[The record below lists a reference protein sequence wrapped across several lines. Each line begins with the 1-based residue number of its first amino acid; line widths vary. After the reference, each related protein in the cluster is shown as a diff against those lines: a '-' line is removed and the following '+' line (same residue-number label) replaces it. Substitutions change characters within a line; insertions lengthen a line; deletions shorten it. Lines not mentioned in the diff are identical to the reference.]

1 MTLKKEKLM
10 KDFIKNVLAT
20 MVGMFGFFIVMGV
33 IGMMSIIGMIA
44 SGNAAQNVEKNSVF
58 VLNLSGTISEQ
69 GSENPLS
76 MFTGDNSLNS
86 GLNDILSSIK
96 KAKANDDIKGIY
108 IEAGALM
115 TNYATLQEIRNALAD
130 FRKSGKWIV
139 AYGDFYTQGAY
150 YVASVANKVY
160 INPKGAIDWHG
171 IGAQTMFYK
180 DFMAKFGVKWEVV
193 KVGTFKSA
201 TETFTEEK
209 MSDAN
214 RLQTQTF
221 IDGTWRNVCDAVS
234 KSRGISVDSLNS
246 YADSYLAL
254 QATET
259 LVKAKMVDGM
269 MYGDQVK
276 DAVKKMM
283 KLEKDDDI
291 SQLTLNDMLNVKD
304 GKVEGSE
311 IAVYYAEGDIVQD
324 PKAATMFGNNN
335 YIASRKVCKDLE
347 DLMNDDDVKA
357 VVVRINSGGGDAYA
371 SEQMWHQMSELRK
384 VKPVV
389 VSMGDYAASGAYY
402 MSAPA
407 SWIVAQP
414 NTLTGSI
421 GIFAV
426 IPDFSGL
433 VTSKLGV
440 RFDEVKTNRNSTFGN
455 LMARPFN
462 AEEKAMLQASVN
474 RGYSLFR
481 QRVAEGRRLP
491 VESVEKIAQG
501 RVWLATDALNIKLVD
516 QLGGIDDA
524 VKKAA
529 QLAKLKDYYTS
540 DYPAAASWMDNLLN
554 SMSSSGT
561 YLDEQLRQTLG
572 DFYQPFTMLRSIDK
586 REAIQARIP
595 YAISI
600 K

>member
-1 MTLKKEKLM
+1 M

-69 GSENPLS
+69 GSESPLS

-108 IEAGALM
+108 IEAGALAA
-115 TNYATLQEIRNALAD
+115 NYATLQEIRNALAD

-160 INPKGAIDWHG
+160 INPKGIVDWHG

-221 IDGTWRNVCDAVS
+221 IDGTWRNVCNAVS

-276 DAVKKMM
+276 DAVKKIM
-283 KLEKDDDI
+283 KLDKDDNI
-291 SQLTLNDMLNVKD
+291 SQLTLNDMLNVKG

-426 IPDFSGL
+426 IPDLSGL
-433 VTSKLGV
+433 VTTKLGV

-529 QLAKLKDYYTS
+529 ELAKLKDYYTS
-540 DYPAAASWMDNLLN
+540 DYPAAASWMDAMLN

>member
-1 MTLKKEKLM
+1 M
-10 KDFIKNVLAT
+10 KDFIKSVLAT
-20 MVGMFGFFIVMGV
+20 MVGIFGFFIVMGV
-33 IGMMSIIGMIA
+33 LTMMSIIGMVA
-44 SGNAAQNVEKNSVF
+44 SSSAAQNVEENSVF
-58 VLNLSGTISEQ
+58 VLNLSGTISDQ
-69 GSENPLS
+69 GTDNPLS
-76 MFTGDNSLNS
+76 LFTGDDSQS
-86 GLNDILSSIK
+86 TGLNNILSAIK
-96 KAKANDDIKGIY
+96 KAKTNDDIKGIY

-139 AYGDFYTQGAY
+139 AYGDYYTQGAY

-160 INPKGAIDWHG
+160 INPKGIVDWHG

-221 IDGTWRNVCDAVS
+221 IDGTWRNVCNAVS
-234 KSRGISVDSLNS
+234 KSRGISIDSLNS

-283 KLEKDDDI
+283 KLENGDDI
-291 SQLTLNDMLNVKD
+291 AQLTLNDMLNVKD

-426 IPDFSGL
+426 IPDLSGL

-529 QLAKLKDYYTS
+529 ELAKLKDYYTS
-540 DYPAAASWMDNLLN
+540 DYPAAASWMDAMLN

>member
-1 MTLKKEKLM
+1 M

-108 IEAGALM
+108 IEAGALAA
-115 TNYATLQEIRNALAD
+115 NYATLQEIRNALAD

-150 YVASVANKVY
+150 YVASVADKVY
-160 INPKGAIDWHG
+160 INPKGIVDWHG

-291 SQLTLNDMLNVKD
+291 SQLTLNDMLNVKG

-426 IPDFSGL
+426 IPDLSGL
-433 VTSKLGV
+433 VTTKLGV

-501 RVWLATDALNIKLVD
+501 RVWLATDALNMKLVD

-540 DYPAAASWMDNLLN
+540 DYPAAASWMDAMLN

>member
-1 MTLKKEKLM
+1 M

-108 IEAGALM
+108 IEAGALAA
-115 TNYATLQEIRNALAD
+115 NYATLQEIRNALAD

-150 YVASVANKVY
+150 YVASVADKVY
-160 INPKGAIDWHG
+160 INPKGIVDWHG

-283 KLEKDDDI
+283 KLDKDDDI

-426 IPDFSGL
+426 IPDLSGL
-433 VTSKLGV
+433 VTTKLGV

-540 DYPAAASWMDNLLN
+540 DYPAAASWMDAMLN

>member
-1 MTLKKEKLM
+1 M

-96 KAKANDDIKGIY
+96 KAKANDEIKGIY

-139 AYGDFYTQGAY
+139 AYGDYYTQGAY

-160 INPKGAIDWHG
+160 INPKGIVDWHG

-180 DFMAKFGVKWEVV
+180 DFMAKFGVKCEVV

>member
-1 MTLKKEKLM
+1 M

-108 IEAGALM
+108 IEAGALAA
-115 TNYATLQEIRNALAD
+115 NYATLQEIRNALAD

-150 YVASVANKVY
+150 YVASVADKVY
-160 INPKGAIDWHG
+160 INPKGIVDWHG

-214 RLQTQTF
+214 RLQTKTF

-234 KSRGISVDSLNS
+234 KSRGISIDSLNS

-283 KLEKDDDI
+283 KLDKDDDI

-324 PKAATMFGNNN
+324 LKAATMFGNNN

-426 IPDFSGL
+426 IPDLSGL
-433 VTSKLGV
+433 VTTKLGV

-529 QLAKLKDYYTS
+529 QLAKLKEYYTS
-540 DYPAAASWMDNLLN
+540 DYPAAASWMDAMLN

>member
-1 MTLKKEKLM
+1 M

-108 IEAGALM
+108 IEAGALAA
-115 TNYATLQEIRNALAD
+115 NYATLQEIRNALAD

-150 YVASVANKVY
+150 YVASVADKVY
-160 INPKGAIDWHG
+160 INPKGIVDWHG

-214 RLQTQTF
+214 RLQTQIF

-234 KSRGISVDSLNS
+234 KSRGISIDSLNS

-283 KLEKDDDI
+283 KLDKDDNI

-426 IPDFSGL
+426 IPDLSGL

-529 QLAKLKDYYTS
+529 QLAKLKEYYTS
-540 DYPAAASWMDNLLN
+540 DYPAAASWMDAMLN

>member
-1 MTLKKEKLM
+1 M

-108 IEAGALM
+108 IEAGALAA
-115 TNYATLQEIRNALAD
+115 NYATLQEIRNALAD

-160 INPKGAIDWHG
+160 INPKGIVDWHG

-214 RLQTQTF
+214 RLQTKTF
-221 IDGTWRNVCDAVS
+221 IDGTWRNVCNAVS

-283 KLEKDDDI
+283 KLDKGDDI
-291 SQLTLNDMLNVKD
+291 AQLTLNDMLNVKD

-311 IAVYYAEGDIVQD
+311 IAVYYAEGGIVQD

-426 IPDFSGL
+426 IPDLSGL
-433 VTSKLGV
+433 VTTKLGV

-540 DYPAAASWMDNLLN
+540 DYPAAASWMDAMLN

>member
-1 MTLKKEKLM
+1 M

-69 GSENPLS
+69 GSESPLS

-108 IEAGALM
+108 IEAGALA

-150 YVASVANKVY
+150 YVASVADKVY
-160 INPKGAIDWHG
+160 INPKGIVDWHG

-214 RLQTQTF
+214 RLQTKTF

-291 SQLTLNDMLNVKD
+291 QQLTLNDMLNVKD

-347 DLMNDDDVKA
+347 DLMNDDNVKA

-426 IPDFSGL
+426 IPDLSGL
-433 VTSKLGV
+433 VTTKLGV

-529 QLAKLKDYYTS
+529 ELAKLKDYYTS
-540 DYPAAASWMDNLLN
+540 DYPAAASWMDAMLN

>member
-1 MTLKKEKLM
+1 M

-108 IEAGALM
+108 IEAGALAA
-115 TNYATLQEIRNALAD
+115 NYATLQEIRNALAD

-150 YVASVANKVY
+150 YVASVADKVY
-160 INPKGAIDWHG
+160 INPKGIVDWHG

-283 KLEKDDDI
+283 KIEKDDDI
-291 SQLTLNDMLNVKD
+291 AQLTLNDMLNVKD

-426 IPDFSGL
+426 IPDLSGL
-433 VTSKLGV
+433 VTTKLGV

-540 DYPAAASWMDNLLN
+540 DYPAAASWMDAMLN
-554 SMSSSGT
+554 STSSSGT

-572 DFYQPFTMLRSIDK
+572 DFYKPFTMLRSIDK

>member
-1 MTLKKEKLM
+1 M

-108 IEAGALM
+108 IEAGALAA
-115 TNYATLQEIRNALAD
+115 NYATLQEIRNALAD

-150 YVASVANKVY
+150 YVASVADKVY
-160 INPKGAIDWHG
+160 INPKGIVDWHG

-214 RLQTQTF
+214 RLQTKTF

-291 SQLTLNDMLNVKD
+291 AQLTLNDMLNVKD
-304 GKVEGSE
+304 EKVEGSE

-426 IPDFSGL
+426 IPDLSGL

-481 QRVAEGRRLP
+481 QRVADGRRLP

-529 QLAKLKDYYTS
+529 ELAKLKDYYTS
-540 DYPAAASWMDNLLN
+540 DYPAAASWMDAMLN

>member
-1 MTLKKEKLM
+1 M

-462 AEEKAMLQASVN
+462 AEAKAMLQASVN

>member
-1 MTLKKEKLM
+1 M

-96 KAKANDDIKGIY
+96 KAKANDNIKGIY
-108 IEAGALM
+108 IEAGALAA
-115 TNYATLQEIRNALAD
+115 NYATLQEIRNALAD

-150 YVASVANKVY
+150 YVASVADKVY
-160 INPKGAIDWHG
+160 INPKGIVDWHG

-214 RLQTQTF
+214 RLQTKTF

-291 SQLTLNDMLNVKD
+291 AQLTLNDMLNVKD
-304 GKVEGSE
+304 EKLEGSE

-426 IPDFSGL
+426 IPDLSGL
-433 VTSKLGV
+433 VTTKLGV

-481 QRVAEGRRLP
+481 QRVADGRRLP

-529 QLAKLKDYYTS
+529 ELAKLKDYYTS

>member
-1 MTLKKEKLM
+1 M

-76 MFTGDNSLNS
+76 LFTGDNSLNS

-108 IEAGALM
+108 IEAGALA

-160 INPKGAIDWHG
+160 INPKGAVDWHG

-234 KSRGISVDSLNS
+234 KSRGISIDSLNS

-283 KLEKDDDI
+283 KLDKDDNI
-291 SQLTLNDMLNVKD
+291 SQLTMNDMLNVKD

-426 IPDFSGL
+426 IPDLSGL
-433 VTSKLGV
+433 VTTKLGV

-462 AEEKAMLQASVN
+462 AEEKAMLQVSVN

-529 QLAKLKDYYTS
+529 ELAKLKDYYTS
-540 DYPAAASWMDNLLN
+540 DYPAAASWMDAMLN

>member
-1 MTLKKEKLM
+1 M

-115 TNYATLQEIRNALAD
+115 TNYATLQEIRNALDD

-150 YVASVANKVY
+150 YVASVADKVY
-160 INPKGAIDWHG
+160 INPKGVVDWHG

-214 RLQTQTF
+214 RLQTKTF

-276 DAVKKMM
+276 DAVKKIM
-283 KLEKDDDI
+283 KLDKDDDI
-291 SQLTLNDMLNVKD
+291 SQLTLNDMLNVKG

-347 DLMNDDDVKA
+347 DLMNDDNVKA

-426 IPDFSGL
+426 IPDLSGL
-433 VTSKLGV
+433 VTTKLGV

-529 QLAKLKDYYTS
+529 ELAKLKDYYTS
-540 DYPAAASWMDNLLN
+540 DYPAAASWMDAMLN

>member
-1 MTLKKEKLM
+1 M

-20 MVGMFGFFIVMGV
+20 MVGMFGFLIVMGV

-96 KAKANDDIKGIY
+96 KAKANDEIKGIY

-234 KSRGISVDSLNS
+234 KSRGISIDSLNS

-276 DAVKKMM
+276 DAVKKIM
-283 KLEKDDDI
+283 KLDKDDNI

-426 IPDFSGL
+426 IPDLSGL
-433 VTSKLGV
+433 VTTKLGV

-529 QLAKLKDYYTS
+529 ELAKLKDYYTS
-540 DYPAAASWMDNLLN
+540 DYPAAASWMDAMLN

>member
-1 MTLKKEKLM
+1 M

-33 IGMMSIIGMIA
+33 IAMMSIIGMIA

-108 IEAGALM
+108 IEAGALAA
-115 TNYATLQEIRNALAD
+115 NYATLQEIRNALAD

-150 YVASVANKVY
+150 YVASVADKVY
-160 INPKGAIDWHG
+160 INPKGIVDWHG

-283 KLEKDDDI
+283 KLEKDDI
-291 SQLTLNDMLNVKD
+291 QQLTLNDMLNVKD

-426 IPDFSGL
+426 IPDLSGL
-433 VTSKLGV
+433 VTTKLGV

-529 QLAKLKDYYTS
+529 QLAKLKEYYTS
-540 DYPAAASWMDNLLN
+540 DYPVAASWMDAMLN

-595 YAISI
+595 YAINI

>member
-1 MTLKKEKLM
+1 M

-108 IEAGALM
+108 IEAGALAA
-115 TNYATLQEIRNALAD
+115 NYATLQEIRNALAD

-150 YVASVANKVY
+150 YVASVADKVY
-160 INPKGAIDWHG
+160 INPKGIVDWHG

-221 IDGTWRNVCDAVS
+221 IDGTWRNVCTAVS

-283 KLEKDDDI
+283 KLDKDDNI

-426 IPDFSGL
+426 IPDLSGL
-433 VTSKLGV
+433 VTTKLGV

-462 AEEKAMLQASVN
+462 AEEKAMLQVSVN

-540 DYPAAASWMDNLLN
+540 DYPATASWMDNLLN

>member
-1 MTLKKEKLM
+1 M

-108 IEAGALM
+108 IEAGALA

-160 INPKGAIDWHG
+160 INPKGIVDWHG

-221 IDGTWRNVCDAVS
+221 IDGTWRNVCAAVS
-234 KSRGISVDSLNS
+234 KSRGISIDSLNS

-426 IPDFSGL
+426 IPDLSGL
-433 VTSKLGV
+433 VTTKLGV

-529 QLAKLKDYYTS
+529 ELAKLKDYYTS
-540 DYPAAASWMDNLLN
+540 DYPAAASWMDAMLN

>member
-1 MTLKKEKLM
+1 M

-150 YVASVANKVY
+150 YVASVADKVY
-160 INPKGAIDWHG
+160 INPKGAVDWHG

-259 LVKAKMVDGM
+259 LMKAKMVDGM

-283 KLEKDDDI
+283 KLDKDDNI
-291 SQLTLNDMLNVKD
+291 SQLTLNDMLNVKG

-347 DLMNDDDVKA
+347 DLMNDDNVKA

-426 IPDFSGL
+426 IPDLSGL
-433 VTSKLGV
+433 VTTKLGV

-474 RGYSLFR
+474 RGYNLFR

>member
-1 MTLKKEKLM
+1 M
-10 KDFIKNVLAT
+10 
-20 MVGMFGFFIVMGV
+20 
-33 IGMMSIIGMIA
+33 
-44 SGNAAQNVEKNSVF
+44 
-58 VLNLSGTISEQ
+58 
-69 GSENPLS
+69 
-76 MFTGDNSLNS
+76 
-86 GLNDILSSIK
+86 
-96 KAKANDDIKGIY
+96 
-108 IEAGALM
+108 
-115 TNYATLQEIRNALAD
+115 
-130 FRKSGKWIV
+130 
-139 AYGDFYTQGAY
+139 
-150 YVASVANKVY
+150 Y
-160 INPKGAIDWHG
+160 INPKGIVDWHG

-283 KLEKDDDI
+283 KLEKDDI
-291 SQLTLNDMLNVKD
+291 AQLTLNDMLNVKD

-426 IPDFSGL
+426 IPDLSGL
-433 VTSKLGV
+433 VTTKLGV

-540 DYPAAASWMDNLLN
+540 DYPAAASWMDAMLN

>member
-1 MTLKKEKLM
+1 M

-76 MFTGDNSLNS
+76 MFTGENSLNS

-108 IEAGALM
+108 IEAGALAA
-115 TNYATLQEIRNALAD
+115 NYATLQEIRNALAD

-150 YVASVANKVY
+150 YVASVADKVY
-160 INPKGAIDWHG
+160 INPKGIIDWHG

-214 RLQTQTF
+214 RLQTKTF

-291 SQLTLNDMLNVKD
+291 AQLTLNDMLNVKD
-304 GKVEGSE
+304 EKVEGSE

-426 IPDFSGL
+426 IPDLSGL
-433 VTSKLGV
+433 VTTKLGV

-481 QRVAEGRRLP
+481 QRVADGRRLP

-529 QLAKLKDYYTS
+529 ELAKLKDYYTS

>member
-1 MTLKKEKLM
+1 M

-150 YVASVANKVY
+150 YVASVADKVY
-160 INPKGAIDWHG
+160 INPKGIVDWHG

-276 DAVKKMM
+276 DAVKKIM
-283 KLEKDDDI
+283 KLDKDDNI

-426 IPDFSGL
+426 IPDLSGL

-481 QRVAEGRRLP
+481 QRVADGRRLP

-540 DYPAAASWMDNLLN
+540 DYPAAASWMDAMLN

>member
-1 MTLKKEKLM
+1 M
-10 KDFIKNVLAT
+10 KDFIKSVLAT
-20 MVGMFGFFIVMGV
+20 MVGIFGFFIVMGV
-33 IGMMSIIGMIA
+33 LTMMSIIGMVA
-44 SGNAAQNVEKNSVF
+44 SSSAAQNVEENSVF
-58 VLNLSGTISEQ
+58 VLNLSGTISDQ
-69 GSENPLS
+69 GTDNPLS
-76 MFTGDNSLNS
+76 LFTGDDSQS
-86 GLNDILSSIK
+86 TGLNNILSAIK
-96 KAKANDDIKGIY
+96 KAKTNDDIKGIY

-139 AYGDFYTQGAY
+139 AYGDYYTQGAY

-160 INPKGAIDWHG
+160 INPKGIVDWHG

-180 DFMAKFGVKWEVV
+180 DFMAKFGVKCEVV

-221 IDGTWRNVCDAVS
+221 INGTWQNICTAVS
-234 KSRGISVDSLNS
+234 KSRGISIDSLNS

-254 QATET
+254 QSTEM
-259 LVKAKMVDGM
+259 LMKAKMVDGM
-269 MYGDQVK
+269 MYSDKVK

-291 SQLTLNDMLNVKD
+291 AQLTLSDMLNVKD
-304 GKVEGSE
+304 EKVEGDK
-311 IAVYYAEGDIVQD
+311 IAIYYASGDIVQD

-433 VTSKLGV
+433 VTTKLGV
-440 RFDEVKTNRNSTFGN
+440 RFDEVKTNRHSTFGN

-462 AEEKAMLQASVN
+462 AEETAMLQASVN

-481 QRVAEGRRLP
+481 QRVADGRHLTI
-491 VESVEKIAQG
+491 ESVEKIAQG

-529 QLAKLKDYYTS
+529 ELAKLKEYYTS
-540 DYPAAASWMDNLLN
+540 DYPAAASWIDNLLN
-554 SMSSSGT
+554 SMTSSGT
-561 YLDEQLRQTLG
+561 YLDTQLRQTLG
-572 DFYQPFTMLRSIDK
+572 ELYQPFTVLRSIDK

>member
-1 MTLKKEKLM
+1 M

-96 KAKANDDIKGIY
+96 KAKANNDIKGIY
-108 IEAGALM
+108 IEAGALAA
-115 TNYATLQEIRNALAD
+115 NYATLQEIRNALAD

-150 YVASVANKVY
+150 YVASVADKVY
-160 INPKGAIDWHG
+160 INPKGIVDWHG

-259 LVKAKMVDGM
+259 LMKAKMVDGM

-283 KLEKDDDI
+283 KLDKGDDI
-291 SQLTLNDMLNVKD
+291 AQLTLNDMLNVKD

-426 IPDFSGL
+426 IPDLSGL
-433 VTSKLGV
+433 VTTKLGV

-540 DYPAAASWMDNLLN
+540 DYPAAASWMDAMLN

>member
-1 MTLKKEKLM
+1 M

-108 IEAGALM
+108 IEAGALAA
-115 TNYATLQEIRNALAD
+115 NYATLQEIRNALAE

-150 YVASVANKVY
+150 YVASVADKVY
-160 INPKGAIDWHG
+160 INPKGIVDWHG

-214 RLQTQTF
+214 RLQTKTF

-291 SQLTLNDMLNVKD
+291 AQLTLNDMLNVKD
-304 GKVEGSE
+304 EKLEGSE

-371 SEQMWHQMSELRK
+371 SEQIWHQMSELRK

-426 IPDFSGL
+426 IPDLSGL
-433 VTSKLGV
+433 VTTKLGV

-481 QRVAEGRRLP
+481 QRVADGRRLP

-529 QLAKLKDYYTS
+529 ELAKLKDYYTS

>member
-1 MTLKKEKLM
+1 M

-33 IGMMSIIGMIA
+33 IAMMSIIGMIA

-86 GLNDILSSIK
+86 GLNYILSSIK

-150 YVASVANKVY
+150 YVASVADKVY
-160 INPKGAIDWHG
+160 INPKGIVDWHG

-214 RLQTQTF
+214 RLQTKTF

-259 LVKAKMVDGM
+259 LMKAKMVDGM

-283 KLEKDDDI
+283 KLEKNDNI
-291 SQLTLNDMLNVKD
+291 SQLTLNDMLNVKG

-426 IPDFSGL
+426 IPDLSGL
-433 VTSKLGV
+433 VTTKLGV

-529 QLAKLKDYYTS
+529 ELAKLKDYYTS
-540 DYPAAASWMDNLLN
+540 DYPAAASWMDAMLN

>member
-1 MTLKKEKLM
+1 M

-20 MVGMFGFFIVMGV
+20 MIGMFGFFIVMGV

-69 GSENPLS
+69 GSESPLS

-108 IEAGALM
+108 IEAGALA

-150 YVASVANKVY
+150 YVASVADKVY
-160 INPKGAIDWHG
+160 INPKGIVDWHG

-221 IDGTWRNVCDAVS
+221 IDGTWRNVCNAVS

-276 DAVKKMM
+276 DAVKKIM
-283 KLEKDDDI
+283 KLDKDDNI
-291 SQLTLNDMLNVKD
+291 SQLTLNDMLNVKG

-426 IPDFSGL
+426 IPDLSGL
-433 VTSKLGV
+433 VTTKLGV

-529 QLAKLKDYYTS
+529 ELAKLKDYYTS
-540 DYPAAASWMDNLLN
+540 DYPAAASWMDAMLN

>member
-1 MTLKKEKLM
+1 M

-108 IEAGALM
+108 IEAGALAA
-115 TNYATLQEIRNALAD
+115 NYATLQEIRNALAD

-150 YVASVANKVY
+150 YVASVADKVY
-160 INPKGAIDWHG
+160 INPKGIVDWHG

-214 RLQTQTF
+214 RLQTKTF

-276 DAVKKMM
+276 DAVKKIM

-291 SQLTLNDMLNVKD
+291 AQLTLNDMLNVKD
-304 GKVEGSE
+304 GKVEGRE

-426 IPDFSGL
+426 IPDLSGL
-433 VTSKLGV
+433 VTTKLGV

-540 DYPAAASWMDNLLN
+540 DYPAAASWMDAMLN

>member
-1 MTLKKEKLM
+1 M
-10 KDFIKNVLAT
+10 KDFIKSVLAT
-20 MVGMFGFFIVMGV
+20 MVGIFGFFIVMGV
-33 IGMMSIIGMIA
+33 LTMMSIIGMVA
-44 SGNAAQNVEKNSVF
+44 SSSAAQNVEENSVF
-58 VLNLSGTISEQ
+58 VLNLSGTISDQ
-69 GSENPLS
+69 GTDNPLS
-76 MFTGDNSLNS
+76 IFTGDDSQS
-86 GLNDILSSIK
+86 TGLNNILSAIK
-96 KAKANDDIKGIY
+96 KAKTNDDIKGIY
-108 IEAGALM
+108 IEAGALI

-139 AYGDFYTQGAY
+139 AYGDYYTQGAY

-160 INPKGAIDWHG
+160 INPKGIVDWHG

-180 DFMAKFGVKWEVV
+180 DFMAKFGVKCEVV

-221 IDGTWRNVCDAVS
+221 IDGTWQNICTAVS
-234 KSRGISVDSLNS
+234 KSRGISIDSLNS

-254 QATET
+254 QSTEM
-259 LVKAKMVDGM
+259 LMKAKMVDGM
-269 MYGDQVK
+269 MYSDKVK

-291 SQLTLNDMLNVKD
+291 AQLTLNDMLNVKD
-304 GKVEGSE
+304 EKVEGDK
-311 IAVYYAEGDIVQD
+311 IAIYYASGDIVQD
-324 PKAATMFGNNN
+324 PKAATMFGNND

-433 VTSKLGV
+433 VTTKLGV

-455 LMARPFN
+455 TMARPFN
-462 AEEKAMLQASVN
+462 AEETAMLQASVN
-474 RGYSLFR
+474 RGYNLFR
-481 QRVAEGRRLP
+481 QRVADGRHLP
-491 VESVEKIAQG
+491 IESVEKIAQG

-516 QLGGIDDA
+516 QLGGIYDA

-529 QLAKLKDYYTS
+529 ELAKLKEYYTS

-554 SMSSSGT
+554 SMTSSGT
-561 YLDEQLRQTLG
+561 YLDAQLRQTLG
-572 DFYQPFTMLRSIDK
+572 ELYQPFTVLRSIDK

>member
-1 MTLKKEKLM
+1 M

-108 IEAGALM
+108 IEAGALAA
-115 TNYATLQEIRNALAD
+115 NYATLQEIRNALDD

-150 YVASVANKVY
+150 YVASVADKVY
-160 INPKGAIDWHG
+160 INPKGIVDWHG

-214 RLQTQTF
+214 RLQTKTF

-291 SQLTLNDMLNVKD
+291 AQLTLNDMLNVKD
-304 GKVEGSE
+304 EKVEGSE

-426 IPDFSGL
+426 IPDLSGL
-433 VTSKLGV
+433 VTTKLGV

-481 QRVAEGRRLP
+481 QRVADGRRLP

-529 QLAKLKDYYTS
+529 ELAKLKDYYTS
-540 DYPAAASWMDNLLN
+540 DYPAAASWMDAMLN

>member
-1 MTLKKEKLM
+1 M

-150 YVASVANKVY
+150 YVASVADKVY
-160 INPKGAIDWHG
+160 INPKGIVDWHG

-335 YIASRKVCKDLE
+335 YIASRKVCKDLD

-357 VVVRINSGGGDAYA
+357 VVLRINSGGGDAYA

-426 IPDFSGL
+426 IPDLSGL
-433 VTSKLGV
+433 VTTKLGV

-481 QRVAEGRRLP
+481 QRVADGRRLP

-540 DYPAAASWMDNLLN
+540 DYPAAASWMDAMLN

>member
-1 MTLKKEKLM
+1 M

-108 IEAGALM
+108 IEAGALA

-214 RLQTQTF
+214 RLQTKTF

-291 SQLTLNDMLNVKD
+291 AQLTLNDMLNVKD
-304 GKVEGSE
+304 EKLEGSE

-481 QRVAEGRRLP
+481 QRVADGRRLP

-529 QLAKLKDYYTS
+529 ELAKLKDYYTS

>member
-1 MTLKKEKLM
+1 M

-221 IDGTWRNVCDAVS
+221 IDGTWRNVCNAVS

-283 KLEKDDDI
+283 KLDKDDNI

-426 IPDFSGL
+426 IPDLSGL
-433 VTSKLGV
+433 VTTKLGV

-540 DYPAAASWMDNLLN
+540 DYPAAASWMDAMLN

>member
-1 MTLKKEKLM
+1 M
-10 KDFIKNVLAT
+10 KDFIKSVLAT
-20 MVGMFGFFIVMGV
+20 MVGIFGFFIVMGV
-33 IGMMSIIGMIA
+33 LTMMSIIGMVA
-44 SGNAAQNVEKNSVF
+44 SSSAAQNVEENSVF
-58 VLNLSGTISEQ
+58 VLNLSGTISDQ
-69 GSENPLS
+69 GTDNPLS
-76 MFTGDNSLNS
+76 LFTGDDSQS
-86 GLNDILSSIK
+86 TGLNNILSAIK
-96 KAKANDDIKGIY
+96 KAKTNDDIKGIY

-139 AYGDFYTQGAY
+139 AYGDYYTQGAY

-160 INPKGAIDWHG
+160 INPKGIVDWHG

-180 DFMAKFGVKWEVV
+180 DFMAKFGVKCEVV

-221 IDGTWRNVCDAVS
+221 INGTWQNICTAVS
-234 KSRGISVDSLNS
+234 KSRGISIDSLNS

-254 QATET
+254 QSTEM
-259 LVKAKMVDGM
+259 LMKAKMVDGM
-269 MYGDQVK
+269 MYSDKVK

-291 SQLTLNDMLNVKD
+291 AQLTLNDMLNVKD
-304 GKVEGSE
+304 EKVEGE
-311 IAVYYAEGDIVQD
+311 KIAIYYASGDIVQD
-324 PKAATMFGNNN
+324 PKAATMFGNND

-347 DLMNDDDVKA
+347 ELMNDDDVKA

-433 VTSKLGV
+433 VTTKLGV
-440 RFDEVKTNRNSTFGN
+440 RFDEVKTNRHSTFGN

-462 AEEKAMLQASVN
+462 AEETAMLQASVN

-481 QRVAEGRRLP
+481 QRVADGRHLTI
-491 VESVEKIAQG
+491 ESVEKIAQG

-529 QLAKLKDYYTS
+529 ELAKLKEYYTS
-540 DYPAAASWMDNLLN
+540 DYPATASWIDNLLN

-561 YLDEQLRQTLG
+561 YLDAQLRQTLG
-572 DFYQPFTMLRSIDK
+572 ELYQPFTVLRSIDK

>member
-1 MTLKKEKLM
+1 M

-108 IEAGALM
+108 IEAGALAA
-115 TNYATLQEIRNALAD
+115 NYATLQEIRNALAD

-150 YVASVANKVY
+150 YVASVADKVY
-160 INPKGAIDWHG
+160 INPKGIVDWHG

-402 MSAPA
+402 MSVPA

-426 IPDFSGL
+426 IPDLSGL
-433 VTSKLGV
+433 VTTKLGV

-501 RVWLATDALNIKLVD
+501 RVWIATDALNIKLVD

-529 QLAKLKDYYTS
+529 ELAKLKDYYTS
-540 DYPAAASWMDNLLN
+540 DYPAAASWMDAMLN

>member
-1 MTLKKEKLM
+1 M
-10 KDFIKNVLAT
+10 KDFIKSVLAT
-20 MVGMFGFFIVMGV
+20 MVGIFGFFIVMGV
-33 IGMMSIIGMIA
+33 LTMMSIIGMVA
-44 SGNAAQNVEKNSVF
+44 SSSAAQNVEENSVF
-58 VLNLSGTISEQ
+58 VLNLSGTISDQ
-69 GSENPLS
+69 GTDNPLS
-76 MFTGDNSLNS
+76 LFTGDDSQS
-86 GLNDILSSIK
+86 TGLNNILSAIK
-96 KAKANDDIKGIY
+96 KAKTNDDIKGIY
-108 IEAGALM
+108 IEAGALI

-139 AYGDFYTQGAY
+139 AYGDYYTQGAY

-160 INPKGAIDWHG
+160 INPKGIVDWHG

-180 DFMAKFGVKWEVV
+180 DFMAKFGVKCEVV

-221 IDGTWRNVCDAVS
+221 INGTWQNICTAVS
-234 KSRGISVDSLNS
+234 KSRGISIDSLNS

-254 QATET
+254 QSTEM
-259 LVKAKMVDGM
+259 LMKAKMVDGM
-269 MYGDQVK
+269 MYSDKVK

-291 SQLTLNDMLNVKD
+291 AQLTLNDMLNVKD
-304 GKVEGSE
+304 EKVEGDK
-311 IAVYYAEGDIVQD
+311 IAIYYASGDIVQD

-433 VTSKLGV
+433 VTTKLGV
-440 RFDEVKTNRNSTFGN
+440 RFDEVKTNRHSTFGN

-462 AEEKAMLQASVN
+462 AEETAMLQASVN

-481 QRVAEGRRLP
+481 QRVADGRHLTI
-491 VESVEKIAQG
+491 ESVEKIAQG

-529 QLAKLKDYYTS
+529 ELAKLKEYYTS
-540 DYPAAASWMDNLLN
+540 DYPAAASWIDNLLN

-561 YLDEQLRQTLG
+561 YLDAQLRQTLG
-572 DFYQPFTMLRSIDK
+572 ELYQPFTVLRSINK

>member
-1 MTLKKEKLM
+1 M

-108 IEAGALM
+108 IEAGALAA
-115 TNYATLQEIRNALAD
+115 NYATLQEIRNALAD

-150 YVASVANKVY
+150 YVASVADKVY
-160 INPKGAIDWHG
+160 INPKGIVDWHG

-335 YIASRKVCKDLE
+335 YIASRKVCKNLE

-426 IPDFSGL
+426 IPDLSGL
-433 VTSKLGV
+433 VTTKLGV

-529 QLAKLKDYYTS
+529 ELAKLKEYYTS
-540 DYPAAASWMDNLLN
+540 DYPAAASWMDAMLN

>member
-1 MTLKKEKLM
+1 M

-108 IEAGALM
+108 IEAGALAA
-115 TNYATLQEIRNALAD
+115 NYATLQEIRNALAD

-150 YVASVANKVY
+150 YVASVADKVY
-160 INPKGAIDWHG
+160 INPKGIVDWHG

-214 RLQTQTF
+214 RLQTKTF

-291 SQLTLNDMLNVKD
+291 SQLTLNDMLNVKG
-304 GKVEGSE
+304 GKVEDSE

-347 DLMNDDDVKA
+347 DLMNDDNVKA

-426 IPDFSGL
+426 IPDLSGL
-433 VTSKLGV
+433 VTTKLGV

-529 QLAKLKDYYTS
+529 ELAKLKDYYTS
-540 DYPAAASWMDNLLN
+540 DYPAAASWMDAMLN

>member
-1 MTLKKEKLM
+1 M
-10 KDFIKNVLAT
+10 KDFIKSVLAT
-20 MVGMFGFFIVMGV
+20 MVGIFGFFIVMGV
-33 IGMMSIIGMIA
+33 LTMMSIIGMVA
-44 SGNAAQNVEKNSVF
+44 SSSAAQNVEENSVF
-58 VLNLSGTISEQ
+58 VLNLSGSISDQ
-69 GSENPLS
+69 GTDNPLS
-76 MFTGDNSLNS
+76 LFTGDDSQS
-86 GLNDILSSIK
+86 TGLNNILSAIK
-96 KAKANDDIKGIY
+96 KAKTNDDIKGIY

-139 AYGDFYTQGAY
+139 AYGDYYTQGAY

-160 INPKGAIDWHG
+160 INPKGIVDWHG

-180 DFMAKFGVKWEVV
+180 DFMAKFGVKCEVV

-221 IDGTWRNVCDAVS
+221 INGTWQNICTAVS
-234 KSRGISVDSLNS
+234 KSRGTSIDSLNS

-254 QATET
+254 QSTEM
-259 LVKAKMVDGM
+259 LMKAKMVDGM
-269 MYGDQVK
+269 MYSDKVK

-291 SQLTLNDMLNVKD
+291 AQLTLSDMLNVKD
-304 GKVEGSE
+304 EKVDGDK
-311 IAVYYAEGDIVQD
+311 IAIYYASGDIVQD
-324 PKAATMFGNNN
+324 PKAATMFGNND

-421 GIFAV
+421 GIFAL

-433 VTSKLGV
+433 VTTKLGV
-440 RFDEVKTNRNSTFGN
+440 RFDEVKTNRHSTFGN

-462 AEEKAMLQASVN
+462 AEETAMLQASVN

-481 QRVAEGRRLP
+481 QRVADGRHLTI
-491 VESVEKIAQG
+491 ESVEKIAQG

-529 QLAKLKDYYTS
+529 QLAKLKEYYTS

-554 SMSSSGT
+554 SMTSSGT
-561 YLDEQLRQTLG
+561 YLDAQLRQTLG
-572 DFYQPFTMLRSIDK
+572 ELYQPFTVLRSIDK